1 MVVPIA
7 MASSEQPHS
16 SDQPNVVPGQIHLVL
31 NPDELATIVMALRA
45 IELHGFAQRLD
56 TVLRQVAP

>member
-1 MVVPIA
+1 M
-7 MASSEQPHS
+7 
-16 SDQPNVVPGQIHLVL
+16 PGQIHLVL

>member
-1 MVVPIA
+1 
-7 MASSEQPHS
+7 
-16 SDQPNVVPGQIHLVL
+16 VL

-45 IELHGFAQRLD
+45 IKLHGFAQRLD